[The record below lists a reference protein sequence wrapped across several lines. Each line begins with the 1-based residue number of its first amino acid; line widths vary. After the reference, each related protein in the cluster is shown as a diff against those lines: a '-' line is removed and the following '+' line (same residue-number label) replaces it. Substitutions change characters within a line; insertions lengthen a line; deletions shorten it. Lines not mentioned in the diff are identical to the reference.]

1 MVLPGKQR
9 AGFVLMLVGIAAL
22 LVSGGAWALF
32 AGYGFV
38 LFDAASGAT
47 TEVRH
52 LNDLFL
58 LQNTTWLLAALVAFL
73 LCVALVIHFLT
84 EQRRARNVAEIVAA
98 LKSYETGDW
107 SRTPHVHDGDVEDEI
122 AKAVAALARSRRAK
136 ETAEAGPRSEAEEIK
151 TRFLEII
158 SHQLRT
164 PLTAV
169 RWNIESLLRG
179 EVGDLTKRQE
189 EVLRITDKNY
199 QNILVMISDWVEALE
214 VERGLLHLNP
224 EPIDVESFIDGL
236 AREFKSQAKLKKL
249 AFRVTVAK
257 DLPMVY
263 ADKLKLHY
271 VFSKLLHNAMSY
283 THEGGRIALRAL
295 RDDKFVRF
303 EVHDS
308 GVGIPPDEQQRIF
321 SKFFRASNA
330 NLMQPNAS
338 GVGLFVT
345 KTLVEAHGGQ
355 VGFAS
360 VDGRGTVFHFTL
372 PVSETPKKAQ
382 SDASTPKPRSARKP
396 ALPGRSGRRRP

>member
-1 MVLPGKQR
+1 MVIPGRQR
-9 AGFVLMLVGIAAL
+9 AGLVLMLIGIAAL
-22 LVSGGAWALF
+22 LVAGGAWALF

-38 LFDAASGAT
+38 LFDAAAGA
-47 TEVRH
+47 VSDIRH

-58 LQNTTWLLAALVAFL
+58 LQNATWLLSALVAVL
-73 LCVALVIHFLT
+73 LCMALVTLFLT
-84 EQRRARNVAEIVAA
+84 ERRRERNVAEIVGA
-98 LKSYETGDW
+98 LKAYAAGDW
-107 SRTPHVHDGDVEDEI
+107 SKSPHVHDGDVEDEV
-122 AKAVAALARSRRAK
+122 AKAVAALAKAVRAK
-136 ETAEAGPRSEAEEIK
+136 AEADAGPRSEAEEIK
-151 TRFLEII
+151 SRFLEII

-214 VERGLLHLNP
+214 VERGLLRLNP
-224 EPIDVESFIDGL
+224 EPVDIEEFIAAL
-236 AREFKSQAKLKKL
+236 AVEFKSQAKLKKL
-249 AFRVTVAK
+249 AFRVSVAK

-271 VFSKLLHNAMSY
+271 VFSKFLHNAMSY
-283 THEGGRIALRAL
+283 THEGGKVSLRAEAAG
-295 RDDKFVRF
+295 REVRF
-303 EVHDS
+303 EVEDS
-308 GVGIPPDEQQRIF
+308 GVGIPPDEQQKIF

-345 KTLVEAHGGQ
+345 RNLVEAHGGK
-355 VGFAS
+355 VGFSS
-360 VDGRGTVFHFTL
+360 VEGRGTIFRFTL
-372 PVSETPKKAQ
+372 PVS
-382 SDASTPKPRSARKP
+382 DAPKPKSDVQPIKPRRGRKP
-396 ALPGRSGRRRP
+396 PVPRRGGRRRA

>member
-1 MVLPGKQR
+1 MVLPGRQR
-9 AGFVLMLVGIAAL
+9 AGFVSMLIGIAAL

-38 LFDAASGAT
+38 LLDAATGAASDI
-47 TEVRH
+47 RH
-52 LNDLFL
+52 LNDLFI
-58 LQNTTWLLAALVAFL
+58 LQNTTWLLAAIVAVL

-84 EQRRARNVAEIVAA
+84 EQRRTRNVGEIVAA
-98 LKSYETGDW
+98 LKAYAVGDW
-107 SRTPHVHDGDVEDEI
+107 SKTPHVHDGDVEDEV
-122 AKAVAALARSRRAK
+122 AKAVTALAKATRAK
-136 ETAEAGPRSEAEEIK
+136 SAEEAAPRSEAEEIK
-151 TRFLEII
+151 SRFLEII

-179 EVGDLTKRQE
+179 EVGDLSKRQE

-224 EPIDVESFIDGL
+224 EPIDVAVFVDAL
-236 AREFKSQAKLKKL
+236 TLEFKSQAKLKKL
-249 AFRVTVAK
+249 TFRPSVARG
-257 DLPMVY
+257 LPLVF

-283 THEGGRIALRAL
+283 THEGGHVALRAMA
-295 RDDKFVRF
+295 DGKFVRF

-308 GVGIPPDEQQRIF
+308 GVGIPPDEQQKIF

-355 VGFAS
+355 VGFSS
-360 VDGRGTVFHFTL
+360 VEGRGTVFHFTL
-372 PVSETPKKAQ
+372 PVSEKPKAE
-382 SDASTPKPRSARKP
+382 SDDQPKSRRDRKP
-396 ALPGRSGRRRP
+396 AVPGRSGRRRA

>member
-1 MVLPGKQR
+1 
-9 AGFVLMLVGIAAL
+9 MLIGIAAL

-32 AGYGFV
+32 TGYGFV
-38 LFDAASGAT
+38 LYDAASGAAS
-47 TEVRH
+47 EVRH
-52 LNDLFL
+52 LNDLFV
-58 LQNTTWLLAALVAFL
+58 LQNATWLLSALVAFF
-73 LCVALVIHFLT
+73 LCVALVILYLT
-84 EQRRARNVAEIVAA
+84 ERGRDRNVAEIVSVLKAYAA
-98 LKSYETGDW
+98 EDW

-122 AKAVAALARSRRAK
+122 ARAVAALAKAKRARD
-136 ETAEAGPRSEAEEIK
+136 TADAGPRSEAEEIK

-224 EPIDVESFIDGL
+224 EPIDVASFIESL
-236 AREFKSQAKLKKL
+236 AHEFKSQAKLKKL

-283 THEGGRIALRAL
+283 THEGGRIALRAM
-295 RDDKFVRF
+295 REGDFVRF

-308 GVGIPPDEQQRIF
+308 GVGIPPDEQQKIF

-338 GVGLFVT
+338 GVGLFVA
-345 KTLVEAHGGQ
+345 KTLVEAHGGR
-355 VGFAS
+355 VGFSS

-372 PVSETPKKAQ
+372 PVSETPNAKNDAATSKKAR
-382 SDASTPKPRSARKP
+382 PRP
-396 ALPGRSGRRRP
+396 APRNL

>member
-1 MVLPGKQR
+1 MVLPGRQR
-9 AGFVLMLVGIAAL
+9 AGFVLMLIGIAAL

-38 LFDAASGAT
+38 LLDAASGAT
-47 TEVRH
+47 TEIRH
-52 LNDLFL
+52 LNDLFV
-58 LQNTTWLLAALVAFL
+58 LQNATWLLAVLVAVL
-73 LCVALVIHFLT
+73 LCVALVILFLT
-84 EQRRARNVAEIVAA
+84 EQRRARNVAEIAAA
-98 LKSYETGDW
+98 LKAYAAGDW
-107 SRTPHVHDGDVEDEI
+107 SRPPHVHDGDVEDEI
-122 AKAVAALARSRRAK
+122 AKAVAALAKAVRARNA
-136 ETAEAGPRSEAEEIK
+136 AEAAPRSEAEEIK
-151 TRFLEII
+151 SRFLEII
-158 SHQLRT
+158 SHQLRS

-179 EVGDLTKRQE
+179 EVGDLTRRQE

-214 VERGLLHLNP
+214 VEKGLLHLNP
-224 EPIDVESFIDGL
+224 EPVDVEDFIEDL
-236 AREFKSQAKLKKL
+236 AHEFKSQAKLKRL

-283 THEGGRIALRAL
+283 THEGGRVALRAM
-295 RDDKFVRF
+295 RDGAYVRF

-308 GVGIPPDEQQRIF
+308 GVGIPPDEQGKIF

-345 KTLVEAHGGQ
+345 KSLVEAHGGA
-355 VGFAS
+355 VGFSS

-372 PVSETPKKAQ
+372 PVSETPNTKR
-382 SDASTPKPRSARKP
+382 DAAKPQPRGSRKP
-396 ALPGRSGRRRP
+396 AVPGRSGRRRA